1 MLAGCLFFFN
11 NLLFSIY
18 PFEKSIFG
26 NMTMKELLV
35 MRHAKSDWNNAR
47 LSDHDRPLNN
57 RGKADAPRMGQLL
70 HRLDLTPE
78 LIISS
83 TAERAMTTAELVALH
98 SNYEQDIQWTRDF
111 YHAEPET
118 YIETLHDLDD
128 KYGRVMVV
136 GHNPGMA
143 ELVDLLTD
151 ESVHFT
157 TANIAHISLPIDNW
171 ADCTEEMQGT
181 LLNLWRPKE
190 I

>member
-1 MLAGCLFFFN
+1 
-11 NLLFSIY
+11 
-18 PFEKSIFG
+18 
-26 NMTMKELLV
+26 MKELLV

-47 LSDHDRPLNN
+47 LSDHDRPLNK
-57 RGKADAPRMGQLL
+57 RGQEDAPEMGRLL
-70 HRLDLTPE
+70 YRLELTPD

-83 TAERAMTTAELVALH
+83 TAERAMTTAELVALNC
-98 SNYEQDIQWTRDF
+98 NYEQNIQWTRDF
-111 YHAEPET
+111 YHADPET
-118 YIETLHDLDD
+118 YIETLRGIDNQ
-128 KYGRVMVV
+128 YGRVMVV

-143 ELVDLLTD
+143 ELVDLLTN

-171 ADCTEEMQGT
+171 ADCTDDMQGT